1 MSAPNTETNPN
12 LFLGLANFSDD
23 VNRRIIQSEIEGG
36 VHLEDLPD
44 GSALEVKTENRSYV
58 IVVQG
63 PGKALISGHPKFCP
77 DPVLVSIHGSSWGG
91 SMLKVAFIG
100 RGMHLE
106 FQHPEYQTITTSRIL
121 DIRTADQ
128 EVESP
133 I

>member
-1 MSAPNTETNPN
+1 MSTPNTETNPS
-12 LFLGLANFSDD
+12 LFLGLANFSDE

-36 VHLEDLPD
+36 VHLEDLPN

-58 IVVQG
+58 LVMQG

-77 DPVLVSIHGSSWGG
+77 DPVLVSVHGSSWGG

-121 DIRTADQ
+121 DIRTTH
-128 EVESP
+128 
-133 I
+133 